1 MTTTE
6 IPGGSR
12 ALASQRTV
20 DVQIA
25 DAGSGELPIPS
36 LAGALVRDA
45 ADLVRLLVLVEDV
58 DVIRTELKP
67 SERRALRRVT
77 PLGDETNAVW
87 RTVPEAD
94 DAIAA
99 FARISG

>member
-1 MTTTE
+1 M
-6 IPGGSR
+6 
-12 ALASQRTV
+12 
-20 DVQIA
+20 
-25 DAGSGELPIPS
+25 
-36 LAGALVRDA
+36 
-45 ADLVRLLVLVEDV
+45 LVEDV